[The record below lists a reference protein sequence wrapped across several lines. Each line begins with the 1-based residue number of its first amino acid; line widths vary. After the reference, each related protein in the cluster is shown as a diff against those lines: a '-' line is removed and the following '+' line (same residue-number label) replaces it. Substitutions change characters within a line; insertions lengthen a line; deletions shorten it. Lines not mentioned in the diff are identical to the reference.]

1 MHLVSVYLIQRS
13 LLQIGMDDFLMQ
25 RPNATI
31 SNVLMY
37 FEGSLGDQRSEGL
50 TARLIHRMTYNPPAI
65 HH

>member
-25 RPNATI
+25 RPNTTA

-37 FEGSLGDQRSEGL
+37 FEGSLGDRSSEGL
-50 TARLIHRMTYNPPAI
+50 TA
-65 HH
+65 